1 MNEEVREHI
10 IEGRK
15 TFFIVPDV
23 TLLPESYLEDFM
35 ARGYE
40 TYIIGDDRYC
50 PLKAKVEVIIE
61 TFTDSILFFY
71 IDMPVPGINWEKYIK
86 ELQQKYAGRILIG
99 VLYAKRQSEEDK
111 KKLEKYYLFDVGIQC
126 GCISLEYQKAK
137 NFALID
143 KVMFA
148 NQACG
153 RRKNIRAI
161 CDTRSRISFVTKNG
175 QIKGSI
181 LDVSLSHFS
190 CVFDKTL
197 DLKLYEKVPKVLI
210 NINGFHFIS
219 DAILVMQRPKNGV
232 TLNVF
237 IFSNSLG
244 QQGLESDVEPRLLE
258 RIYQIT
264 SDKAKSLMRYKFEE
278 ARKNLRLYMSDDD
291 LWEAGFKEYDVD

>member
-71 IDMPVPGINWEKYIK
+71 IDMPVPGIKWEKYIK

-111 KKLEKYYLFDVGIQC
+111 KKLEKYYLFDVGI
-126 GCISLEYQKAK
+126 
-137 NFALID
+137 
-143 KVMFA
+143 
-148 NQACG
+148 
-153 RRKNIRAI
+153 
-161 CDTRSRISFVTKNG
+161 
-175 QIKGSI
+175 KG
-181 LDVSLSHFS
+181 
-190 CVFDKTL
+190 
-197 DLKLYEKVPKVLI
+197 
-210 NINGFHFIS
+210 GFI
-219 DAILVMQRPKNGV
+219 
-232 TLNVF
+232 
-237 IFSNSLG
+237 
-244 QQGLESDVEPRLLE
+244 
-258 RIYQIT
+258 
-264 SDKAKSLMRYKFEE
+264 
-278 ARKNLRLYMSDDD
+278 
-291 LWEAGFKEYDVD
+291 